1 MPQERGGVCRL
12 EDQFFTVL
20 QKQTEQTYIQDGSGD
35 IYLSQELADK
45 AFRQGALDRDV
56 PGVVLMGHAVVAGER
71 GVGLMMV
78 VKRCKQEYRQDDRQ
92 KENTLDVSFHNA
104 KVRNFYYLSGI
115 KEKITLNYKSNL
127 IKMKK
132 LMCMILLLA
141 GFTAMAQE
149 KEKEMKKGWS
159 FGLLPTA
166 TYSVDN
172 GFQAGAF
179 GDVYYYGDGSTY
191 PDPLH
196 KISWEASYFTKSQ
209 RMRLYL
215 AYDSKYVIP
224 GMRVNASVTYVNDP
238 LYSFWGFNGPA
249 SLANLPESYNTYWT
263 NKDTNI
269 NYFGMSRKMLR
280 ILANFQGHITDHL
293 NWAAGINFWNWKIGD
308 MQDKGYKVKD
318 SDEKHYYDKD
328 ATLYK
333 DYQKLGIITDSEKDG
348 GNALEINAGLVY
360 DTRDIEA
367 APSHGIWAEAYL
379 NGNVLQHKYLK
390 ACAYF
395 RHYVDIPIHIPAG
408 DPVFAYRLAWQQ
420 TIAGETPLYM
430 IQNNPLLVQR
440 NMISEGFG
448 SSNTIRGLRENRI
461 LTEGMAWANI
471 ELRVKLVSFKLFNQY
486 FYIAVNPF
494 FDAGI
499 ITKSY
504 RSAAFEKAKTV
515 SADTYMTL
523 NQLYDATKV
532 GSFISSAGAGL
543 KIAMN
548 QNFIVSVELA
558 KCLYKPLD
566 AGLWL
571 GIGINYQF

>member
-1 MPQERGGVCRL
+1 MKKILSVVLLAAVCV
-12 EDQFFTVL
+12 FSAAA
-20 QKQTEQTYIQDGSGD
+20 QDGE
-35 IYLSQELADK
+35 Q
-45 AFRQGALDRDV
+45 V
-56 PGVVLMGHAVVAGER
+56 
-71 GVGLMMV
+71 
-78 VKRCKQEYRQDDRQ
+78 
-92 KENTLDVSFHNA
+92 
-104 KVRNFYYLSGI
+104 
-115 KEKITLNYKSNL
+115 
-127 IKMKK
+127 
-132 LMCMILLLA
+132 
-141 GFTAMAQE
+141 
-149 KEKEMKKGWS
+149 KEKEVKKGWS

-179 GDVYYYGDGSTY
+179 GDVYYYGDGGTY

-215 AYDSKYVIP
+215 AYDSKYLIP
-224 GMRVNASVTYVNDP
+224 NMRVNASVTYVNDP
-238 LYSFWGFNGPA
+238 LYSFWGYNGAA
-249 SLANLPESYNTYWT
+249 SLAHIDGSYNDYWT
-263 NKDTNI
+263 NKTTDI
-269 NYFGMSRKMLR
+269 NYFGMSRQMLR
-280 ILANFQGHITDHL
+280 ILANFQGRITDNL
-293 NWAAGINFWNWKIGD
+293 NWAAGVNFWNWKIGD
-308 MQDKGYKVKD
+308 MRDRGYTKSGEDGKF
-318 SDEKHYYDKD
+318 YYDKEK
-328 ATLYK
+328 TLYK
-333 DYQKLGIITDSEKDG
+333 DYQKLGIITADEAAG
-348 GNALEINAGLVY
+348 GNALELNAGLVF

-367 APSHGIWAEAYL
+367 APNHGIWAEAYL

-390 ACAYF
+390 ACVYF
-395 RHYVDIPIHIPAG
+395 RHYIDIPIHIPAG

-461 LTEGMAWANI
+461 LTEGMAWANL
-471 ELRVKLVSFKLFNQY
+471 ELRVKLVSFKLFNQF

-504 RSAAFEKAKTV
+504 RSQAFKDAQKLNVATYLPLEKIYD
-515 SADTYMTL
+515 SALEKGKIVT
-523 NQLYDATKV
+523 
-532 GSFISSAGAGL
+532 SAGAGL